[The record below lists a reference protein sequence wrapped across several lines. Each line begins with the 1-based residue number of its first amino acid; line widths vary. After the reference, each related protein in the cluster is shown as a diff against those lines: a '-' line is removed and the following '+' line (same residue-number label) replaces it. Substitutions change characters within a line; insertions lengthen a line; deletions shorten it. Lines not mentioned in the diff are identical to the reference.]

1 MKTKYT
7 LITTIA
13 LLLVA
18 NVFAQDIVGLL
29 INGKKIGEK
38 TVKDS
43 PAIIHI
49 NKMKYKNISN
59 ITITVKQAQRYN
71 VYKRTIEITNE
82 KEDNLWLVNESLSKK
97 EEYHVNVAAIR
108 LTVLKQK
115 VIKVFLAEN
124 PANAMMKLPSR
135 RKLLA
140 ELYLR

>member
-1 MKTKYT
+1 LKTKYT
-7 LITTIA
+7 LITAIA

-18 NVFAQDIVGLL
+18 NVFAQDMVSLL
-29 INGKKIGEK
+29 INGKKIGER
-38 TVKDS
+38 TVKDR

-49 NKMKYKNISN
+49 NKMKYKNISS
-59 ITITVKQAQRYN
+59 ITITVKQAQRYS

-82 KEDNLWLVNESLSKK
+82 KEDNLYLVNESLSKK
-97 EEYHVNVAAIR
+97 EEYQVNVAAIR

-124 PANAMMKLPSR
+124 PANVMMKLPSR

>member
-7 LITTIA
+7 LITAIA

-29 INGKKIGEK
+29 INGKKIGER
-38 TVKDS
+38 TVKDR

-49 NKMKYKNISN
+49 NKMKYKNISS
-59 ITITVKQAQRYN
+59 ITITVKQAQRYS
-71 VYKRTIEITNE
+71 VYKRAIEITNE
-82 KEDNLWLVNESLSKK
+82 KEDNLYLVNESLSKK
-97 EEYHVNVAAIR
+97 EEYQVNVAAIR
-108 LTVLKQK
+108 LTILKQK

-124 PANAMMKLPSR
+124 PANVMMKLPSR

>member
-7 LITTIA
+7 LITAIA

-18 NVFAQDIVGLL
+18 NVFAQDMVSLL
-29 INGKKIGEK
+29 INGKKIGER
-38 TVKDS
+38 TVKDR

-49 NKMKYKNISN
+49 NKMKYKNISS
-59 ITITVKQAQRYN
+59 ITITVKQAQRYS

-82 KEDNLWLVNESLSKK
+82 KEDNLYLVNESLSKK
-97 EEYHVNVAAIR
+97 EEYQVNVAAIR

-124 PANAMMKLPSR
+124 PANVMMKLPSR

>member
-1 MKTKYT
+1 M
-7 LITTIA
+7 
-13 LLLVA
+13 VA
-18 NVFAQDIVGLL
+18 NVFAQDMVGLL
-29 INGKKIGEK
+29 INGKKIGER
-38 TVKDS
+38 TVKDR

-49 NKMKYKNISN
+49 NKMKYKNISS
-59 ITITVKQAQRYN
+59 ITITVKQAQRYS

-82 KEDNLWLVNESLSKK
+82 EEDNLYLVNESLSKK
-97 EEYHVNVAAIR
+97 EEYQVNVAAIR

-124 PANAMMKLPSR
+124 PANVMMKLPSR

>member
-7 LITTIA
+7 LITAIA

-18 NVFAQDIVGLL
+18 NVFAQDMVGLL
-29 INGKKIGEK
+29 INGKKIGER
-38 TVKDS
+38 TVKDR

-49 NKMKYKNISN
+49 NKMKYKNISS
-59 ITITVKQAQRYN
+59 ITITVKQAQRYS

-82 KEDNLWLVNESLSKK
+82 EEDNLYLVNESLSKK
-97 EEYHVNVAAIR
+97 EEYQVNVAAIR

-124 PANAMMKLPSR
+124 PANVMMKLPSR